1 LTIGLGVSRFGL
13 LACRSIAIFASDP
26 LITDLGHGGLCA
38 MKGLLAYLAF
48 LAALFAILY
57 ISLSFI
63 DPEAARTSA
72 VEKEREA
79 AIDMAT
85 KRCHERELKFVREM
99 QRQRITIRIE
109 HNKWHVP
116 CPELDVALA
125 Q

>member
-1 LTIGLGVSRFGL
+1 
-13 LACRSIAIFASDP
+13 
-26 LITDLGHGGLCA
+26 
-38 MKGLLAYLAF
+38 MKGLLGYLAF
-48 LAALFAILY
+48 LAATFVVLY
-57 ISLSFI
+57 VVSLSFI
-63 DPEAARTSA
+63 DHEAARTST

-99 QRQRITIRIE
+99 QRQRIPIRIE

>member
-1 LTIGLGVSRFGL
+1 
-13 LACRSIAIFASDP
+13 
-26 LITDLGHGGLCA
+26 
-38 MKGLLAYLAF
+38 MKGLLGYLAF
-48 LAALFAILY
+48 LAATFVVLY
-57 ISLSFI
+57 VVSLSFI
-63 DPEAARTSA
+63 DPEAARTSTL
-72 VEKEREA
+72 EKEREA

-99 QRQRITIRIE
+99 QRQRIAIRIE